1 MVKSG
6 VSLHWSHTNGRDK
19 PTKPPSPP
27 TTLRLPN
34 PLLGPRSLSFT
45 FLVSPDLGS
54 SSGNMRWYQ
63 VPAFGHWNL
72 NFYDEISISQYFES
86 AREAGL
92 VRPRLFGG
100 DGEDLFRV
108 LSPYKKDQQTAKGK
122 KKGGERR
129 GGEKMMPCGKQE
141 LRKPKAVDEDLYKI
155 PPEMFDQM
163 PKKASP
169 KLLATVRSF

>member
-1 MVKSG
+1 M
-6 VSLHWSHTNGRDK
+6 TR
-19 PTKPPSPP
+19 
-27 TTLRLPN
+27 
-34 PLLGPRSLSFT
+34 
-45 FLVSPDLGS
+45 
-54 SSGNMRWYQ
+54 YQ

-108 LSPYKKDQQTAKGK
+108 LGK

-129 GGEKMMPCGKQE
+129 GGEKMKPCGKQE

-163 PKKASP
+163 PKK
-169 KLLATVRSF
+169 